1 MSYDRSHQRGATIIM
16 RILLVSSLL
25 LTIQSMYACHK
36 GGPDQTVS
44 NFYGVYLK
52 LHSFGV
58 PDEAEQAQYSPYIS
72 TELSELLK
80 RADKAEQEHEAAT
93 KGEEPPLLEGDL
105 FTSLFEG
112 AGSYSVTSCEIN
124 EASAFCT
131 VEFKYLNPGDKSEVK
146 WNDRVYLVKSSRGWA
161 VDDIEYLGEWQFM
174 HKGRLKDLLKEVI
187 QEGNSN

>member
-1 MSYDRSHQRGATIIM
+1 M
-16 RILLVSSLL
+16 RLLLISSLL
-25 LTIQSMYACHK
+25 LIIQSMYACHK
-36 GGPDQTVS
+36 GGPAQTVN
-44 NFYGVYLK
+44 NFYAVYLK

-58 PDEAEQAQYSPYIS
+58 PDEGERAQYSPYIS

-80 RADKAEQEHEAAT
+80 KADEAEQKHEAAT
-93 KGEEPPLLEGDL
+93 KGEEPPMVEGDL

-112 AGSYSVTSCEIN
+112 AGSYSVTSCESN
-124 EASAFCT
+124 DASAFCT

-146 WNDRVYLVKSSRGWA
+146 WKDKVYLVKSSRGWA

-174 HKGRLKDLLKEVI
+174 HKGRLKNLLKEVI